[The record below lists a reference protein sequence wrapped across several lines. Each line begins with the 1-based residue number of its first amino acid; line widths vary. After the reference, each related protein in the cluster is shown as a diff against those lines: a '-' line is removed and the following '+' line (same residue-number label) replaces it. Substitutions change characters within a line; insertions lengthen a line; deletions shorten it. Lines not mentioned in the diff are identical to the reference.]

1 MGKGLSKGAAAS
13 ATIDSSALNNYYK
26 IFPDDENEKKRQHL
40 RHNLM
45 REVFKSNFSSPV
57 HDVLNTGWA
66 RVLDVGCG
74 TGTWLFEMS
83 ADFPGCNFIG
93 TDILVPLKSELK
105 PFDVKFEE
113 ADVVDGLPYDNDSF
127 DFIFLR
133 FNLFDYSEVEWE
145 NVIKEL
151 IRTVKPGGWIEA
163 NIYHFLME
171 TELVVNNAGPATEML
186 LNAGKYSFISLKNT
200 DFSGFNLI
208 WPEIL
213 ESLPE
218 LASLHLE
225 KKHMP
230 IGKWGGKLGESG
242 AEFMKGSYE
251 AMLSK
256 FNRYLGVKPKDF
268 DKYLKI
274 YMDEAETNKS
284 SLIVHLNINDLKKKL
299 DNQQQKNDQSSQEQ
313 NKQGLIVSSCKLGQI
328 ISKNQFT
335 NNYSSASTVSYQQ
348 HHNYDIFDEFSEL
361 LKNSKSNNK
370 NNLAPKKINKYEIN
384 DKKQSRKNLT
394 PTTPIPIHVSKLPP
408 TTNIHTNVHTTDR
421 NDTAPPPKN
430 VTSPTPSSAPSS
442 SLFTPIPPLSV
453 SLLPPSTKTNHQ
465 DAKQTNFIGNQ
476 SFVDDDDNDAM
487 TISKANSMKPRKSQ
501 KLSPSTT
508 LLL

>member
-1 MGKGLSKGAAAS
+1 MPLPTKRPKKSSK
-13 ATIDSSALNNYYK
+13 SS
-26 IFPDDENEKKRQHL
+26 
-40 RHNLM
+40 
-45 REVFKSNFSSPV
+45 KS
-57 HDVLNTGWA
+57 T
-66 RVLDVGCG
+66 
-74 TGTWLFEMS
+74 
-83 ADFPGCNFIG
+83 
-93 TDILVPLKSELK
+93 
-105 PFDVKFEE
+105 
-113 ADVVDGLPYDNDSF
+113 
-127 DFIFLR
+127 
-133 FNLFDYSEVEWE
+133 
-145 NVIKEL
+145 
-151 IRTVKPGGWIEA
+151 
-163 NIYHFLME
+163 
-171 TELVVNNAGPATEML
+171 
-186 LNAGKYSFISLKNT
+186 
-200 DFSGFNLI
+200 
-208 WPEIL
+208 
-213 ESLPE
+213 
-218 LASLHLE
+218 
-225 KKHMP
+225 
-230 IGKWGGKLGESG
+230 
-242 AEFMKGSYE
+242 
-251 AMLSK
+251 
-256 FNRYLGVKPKDF
+256 
-268 DKYLKI
+268 
-274 YMDEAETNKS
+274 TNKK
-284 SLIVHLNINDLKKKL
+284 INININDLKKKL

-476 SFVDDDDNDAM
+476 SFGN
-487 TISKANSMKPRKSQ
+487 
-501 KLSPSTT
+501 
-508 LLL
+508 